1 VNSAKLDFRFT
12 EFSEVEAASYCRSGE
27 HGGVYR
33 ARVEWHRMARH
44 RMAPEGYDVA
54 FVGGG
59 LAAALLLNE
68 LGPASLGRVAVVDPR
83 PPSERP
89 PVHLSYWSRDPT
101 PYDRFAV
108 GAWRQARVANGPP
121 ESIAPFTLRLVRSTD
136 VLAGLAGAMRAP
148 NVRHLRTTARS
159 ISRLSDGYY
168 EVLTDDG
175 AVRARWV
182 FDSACGVEP
191 VFPSPRRP
199 RAVLSGT
206 GLRVEADRPVFDAE
220 VATLFDPLD
229 EASFAYLLPLSP
241 AEALVESA
249 SFGPAGV
256 GEDRLQLLKYL
267 WARHAI
273 VEFSVTHAEYGAIP
287 LGFAPPRTSGPRHVL
302 IGAKR
307 GLVKPSA
314 GYGIV
319 RIARE
324 SGRLGR
330 AWSRRRGPRPS
341 RRAPFPWG
349 ALDAGF
355 VRLASEDPRLPV
367 ALLGRVMRAVP
378 LARSLGFI
386 DERISPGQL
395 VPLLRSAA
403 PVFTRKG

>member
-1 VNSAKLDFRFT
+1 
-12 EFSEVEAASYCRSGE
+12 
-27 HGGVYR
+27 
-33 ARVEWHRMARH
+33 
-44 RMAPEGYDVA
+44 MAPECYDVA

-68 LGPASLGRVAVVDPR
+68 LGAASLGRVAVVDPR
-83 PPSERP
+83 SPSECP

-101 PYDRFAV
+101 PYDRFAI
-108 GAWRQARVANGPP
+108 GAWRQARVADGPP
-121 ESIAPFTLRLVRSTD
+121 ESIAPYTLRLVRSTE
-136 VLAGLAGAMRAP
+136 VLSGLAGAMRAP

-159 ISRLSDGYY
+159 VSCLGDGYY

-175 AVRARWV
+175 AVSARWV

-191 VFPSPRRP
+191 VFPSPRWP
-199 RAVLSGT
+199 HAVLSGT

-229 EASFAYLLPLSP
+229 ETSFAYLLPLGP
-241 AEALVESA
+241 AEALLESA
-249 SFGPAGV
+249 SFGPAGM
-256 GEDRLQLLKYL
+256 GEDRLQLLNYL
-267 WARHAI
+267 RARHPRVA
-273 VEFSVTHAEYGAIP
+273 FSVTHAEYGAIP

-314 GYGIV
+314 GYGVV

-330 AWSRRRGPRPS
+330 AWGRRRGPRPS

-349 ALDAGF
+349 LLDAGF

-367 ALLGRVMRAVP
+367 VLLGRVMSAVP
-378 LARSLGFI
+378 LAQSLGFI

-395 VPLLRSAA
+395 VSLLRSAT
-403 PVFTRKG
+403 PVFTRRG